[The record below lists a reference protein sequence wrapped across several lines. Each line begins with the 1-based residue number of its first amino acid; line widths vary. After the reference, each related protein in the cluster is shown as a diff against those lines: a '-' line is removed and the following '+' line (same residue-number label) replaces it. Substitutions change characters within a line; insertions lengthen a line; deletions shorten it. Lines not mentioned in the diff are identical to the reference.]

1 MPDTV
6 SDGHYFLCVA
16 AQQTGYIN
24 WTPLTL
30 MVIEDGYITN
40 QKVESF
46 FDLWV
51 IKGRPTLNL
60 YKREDVNRDGI
71 IDTQDVLAIYQ
82 FMQNSTGTEESPV
95 EDVNGDGVVDTQD
108 VLTIYTYMQEN

>member
-1 MPDTV
+1 M
-6 SDGHYFLCVA
+6 
-16 AQQTGYIN
+16 
-24 WTPLTL
+24 
-30 MVIEDGYITN
+30 
-40 QKVESF
+40 
-46 FDLWV
+46 
-51 IKGRPTLNL
+51 
-60 YKREDVNRDGI
+60 NRDGI